1 MRTGV
6 LLCLRGEVEQALVA
20 AIAAAPGLSVVRRC
34 ADTAELLAAALAGLG
49 SVAVV
54 DADFEVDRP
63 LISRL
68 RAAGTRTLVLCD
80 PDAVDRHTRLGALA
94 VAPDGDLLG
103 AVTAL
108 ADGADDDTDRTA
120 ERFDAVIGA
129 GWDDPGGPSADV
141 PQHGPTA
148 EPTEPGAVTGAVA
161 DSGEGAPGRVVVV
174 WGPSGAPGRTTIAV
188 NLAAELAAAGEPT
201 LLVDADIWGASVA
214 QVLGVLDEF
223 AGLAA
228 AVRAA
233 DHGTLDAAA
242 LARLTPWVSQ
252 DLRVLPGLARPGR
265 WREVSGASLDVLWDQ
280 ARRLSR
286 WVVID
291 APVLVPD
298 DESGFDLGPARN
310 AVAASAFSAA
320 DELVVVGAAEPIGV
334 ERLVQAL
341 LDLDDVAPTG
351 LSRTVLVNR
360 VRATAAGPRAAASVG
375 EALARFAGVS
385 DPVLV
390 PDDRPM
396 CDRALLAGTAWAE
409 AAPRSAAREVVRD
422 VARALRDRAGQGAR
436 APGRRWWSG
445 RGRGLR
451 ADRVGVART
460 LRGQ

>member
-1 MRTGV
+1 MTSGV
-6 LLCLRGEVEQALVA
+6 LLCLRGEVEETLVA
-20 AIAAAPGLSVVRRC
+20 SIAATPGLSVVRRC

-54 DADFEVDRP
+54 DADFEIDRP
-63 LISRL
+63 LVSRL
-68 RAAGTRTLVLCD
+68 RSAGTRTLVLCD
-80 PDAVDRHTRLGALA
+80 SGAVDRHTGLGAVA
-94 VAPDGDLLG
+94 VARGGDLLE

-108 ADGADDDTDRTA
+108 AAGADDDTERTA
-120 ERFDAVIGA
+120 ERFDAMIGT
-129 GWDDPGGPSADV
+129 GWSDPDGAPERQPDV
-141 PQHGPTA
+141 PIEGV
-148 EPTEPGAVTGAVA
+148 GADA
-161 DSGEGAPGRVVVV
+161 DRPGRLVVV
-174 WGPSGAPGRTTIAV
+174 WGPAGSPGRTTIAV
-188 NLAAELAAAGEPT
+188 NLAAELAAAGEST
-201 LLVDADIWGASVA
+201 MLVDADIWGASVA

-233 DHGTLDAAA
+233 DHGTLDAAT
-242 LARLTPWVSQ
+242 LARLSPRVAQ

-265 WREVSGASLDVLWDQ
+265 WREVSGPSLDVLWEQ
-280 ARRLSR
+280 ARHLSR
-286 WVVID
+286 WVVVD
-291 APVLVPD
+291 APVLVPE
-298 DESGFDLGPARN
+298 DESGFDLGPGRN
-310 AVAASAFSAA
+310 AVAASAFAAA

-341 LDLDDVAPTG
+341 LDVDDVAPAA
-351 LSRTVLVNR
+351 LARTVLVNR
-360 VRATAAGPRAAASVG
+360 VRASAAGPRAAASVR

-396 CDRALLAGTAWAE
+396 CDRALLAGTSWAE
-409 AAPRSAAREVVRD
+409 AAPRSATRESVRD
-422 VARALRDRAGQGAR
+422 VSRALQARAGVRGG
-436 APGRRWWSG
+436 APGSRWE